1 WSSGRS
7 VRAQARGAQERGIQH
22 PPPYSHPYV
31 LTLLRSPPRPLIF
44 PAFPLIL
51 RPCRPPTMRPYSL
64 ALVLLL
70 VAAPAAA
77 QDRAATERRLESLR
91 NQIQGVEEQVQQ
103 ARS

>member
-1 WSSGRS
+1 
-7 VRAQARGAQERGIQH
+7 
-22 PPPYSHPYV
+22 
-31 LTLLRSPPRPLIF
+31 
-44 PAFPLIL
+44 
-51 RPCRPPTMRPYSL
+51 MRPYSL

-103 ARS
+103 AVRIAAVVHAVAAVLDGENALSGTALDQAAE